1 MCEEASVQAEV
12 LRLMEK
18 IQQDMY
24 DSASEGLGNNMVVA
38 HNWDDFC
45 KYLDEGKVCFVL
57 YCSKLADALVLS

>member
-1 MCEEASVQAEV
+1 MCAEASVQDEV

-24 DSASEGLGNNMVVA
+24 DSASEGLSENMVVA
-38 HNWDDFC
+38 DNWDDFC

-57 YCSKLADALVLS
+57 